1 MSGVGV
7 VLSLLLL
14 STVAV
19 SCGQET
25 HGGARKGDDPGEA
38 PLFISEAE
46 DGSLKEAEAR
56 LKELRS
62 KVDRVEG
69 DVRKSAGGASTRNEL
84 DEAKKR
90 LSEMENDLERL
101 RAEGVEVS
109 KELFAGFNRKEK
121 ELEIFLSRAASGTG
135 GN

>member
-1 MSGVGV
+1 
-7 VLSLLLL
+7 LLLL

-46 DGSLKEAEAR
+46 DGAFLKEAEAR

-69 DVRKSAGGASTRNEL
+69 DVRKSAGGPSARNEL

-90 LSEMENDLERL
+90 LAEMENDLEKL
-101 RAEGVEVS
+101 RAEGTEVS
-109 KELFAGFNRKEK
+109 KELFAGFKHKEE
-121 ELEIFLSRAASGTG
+121 ELEIFLSRATSGTG

>member
-1 MSGVGV
+1 M
-7 VLSLLLL
+7 LLL

>member
-1 MSGVGV
+1 M
-7 VLSLLLL
+7 LLL

-25 HGGARKGDDPGEA
+25 HGGARRGDDPGEA

-46 DGSLKEAEAR
+46 DGTFLKETEAR
-56 LKELRS
+56 FNELRD

-90 LSEMENDLERL
+90 LGEMEKDLEKL
-101 RAEGVEVS
+101 KAEGAGVS
-109 KELFAGFNRKEK
+109 KELLAGFNQKEK
-121 ELEIFLSRAASGTG
+121 ELEIFLNRAASGTG

>member
-1 MSGVGV
+1 
-7 VLSLLLL
+7 LLLL